1 MNDGLLVSRDWLERV
16 DAALFGN
23 NQNPPP
29 NPPLTSLFYDVRP
42 VELQTAWSQNAAG
55 VWTATAAFVVNDS
68 TDSSFVFPV
77 FAPAS
82 TSDPG
87 GDAGTTRFFVVWRGR
102 WEMLGGAGKMTK
114 EQIRSTAG
122 LSTTTINYVETV
134 TVENGALVITTKSA
148 TLATLN

>member
-1 MNDGLLVSRDWLERV
+1 MNDGMLVSRDWLERV
-16 DAALFGN
+16 DTALFGN

-42 VELQTAWSQNAAG
+42 VELQSAWSQNAAG
-55 VWTATAAFVVNDS
+55 VWTATAAFVVNDA

-87 GDAGTTRFFVVWRGR
+87 GEAGTTRFFVIWRGR
-102 WEMLGGAGKMTK
+102 WEMLSSPPPSNTLITK
-114 EQIRSTAG
+114 TVATGLIASVSSDGWLT
-122 LSTTTINYVETV
+122 LSTPGTTLKYYGEQ
-134 TVENGALVITTKSA
+134 
-148 TLATLN
+148 

>member
-1 MNDGLLVSRDWLERV
+1 MTDGMLVSRDWLERV

-42 VELQTAWSQNAAG
+42 VELKSAWSQNAAG
-55 VWTATAAFVVNDS
+55 VWTATAAFIVNDQ

-87 GDAGTTRFFVVWRGR
+87 GTAGSTRFFVVWRGR
-102 WEMLGGAGKMTK
+102 WEMLGGVKTTADDILNAITQTK
-114 EQIRSTAG
+114 APFVQTLEVRDDYIYYSQNNAITN
-122 LSTTTINYVETV
+122 LST
-134 TVENGALVITTKSA
+134 S
-148 TLATLN
+148 

>member
-1 MNDGLLVSRDWLERV
+1 MTDGMLVSRDWLERV

-23 NQNPPP
+23 NQNLPP

-42 VELQTAWSQNAAG
+42 VELKSAWSQNAAG
-55 VWTATAAFVVNDS
+55 VWTATAAFVVNDA

-87 GDAGTTRFFVVWRGR
+87 GEAGTTRFFVIWRGR
-102 WEMLGGAGKMTK
+102 WEMLSTPAGSLITK
-114 EQIRSTAG
+114 TVATGIVANVSADGWLTIVTPGTTLKYYGEQ
-122 LSTTTINYVETV
+122 
-134 TVENGALVITTKSA
+134 
-148 TLATLN
+148 